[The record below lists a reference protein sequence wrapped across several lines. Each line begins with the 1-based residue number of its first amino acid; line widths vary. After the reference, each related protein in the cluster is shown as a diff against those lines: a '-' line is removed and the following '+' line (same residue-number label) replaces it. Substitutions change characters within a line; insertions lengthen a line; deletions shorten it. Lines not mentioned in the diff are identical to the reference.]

1 MKKKGKN
8 IIPREIIENKILLL
22 REQKVMLDSDLAEL
36 YGVET
41 KALNRAVKR
50 NLDRFPS
57 DFMFKLTKKEKNK
70 VVPIWHHLGKLK
82 YSYQLPYAFTE
93 QGIAMLSSVLSS
105 KRAVYVNIQIMRT
118 FTRLKQILLTHKDLQ
133 LEIEKLH
140 KKYSKH
146 DEDIQAIFSVIK
158 QWIIEKQKPKN
169 KIGFCRE

>member
-1 MKKKGKN
+1 
-8 IIPREIIENKILLL
+8 
-22 REQKVMLDSDLAEL
+22 MLDSDLAEL

-50 NLDRFPS
+50 NLDRFPK
-57 DFMFKLTKKEKNK
+57 DFMFRLTKKEKDK

-93 QGIAMLSSVLSS
+93 QGVAMLSSVLAS
-105 KRAVYVNIQIMRT
+105 KRAIHVNIQIMRT
-118 FTRLKQILLTHKDLQ
+118 FTRLKQLLISHKGLKAKIDKLQ
-133 LEIEKLH
+133 

-146 DEDIQAIFSVIK
+146 DEEIKLIFSVIK
-158 QWIIEKQKPKN
+158 ELISEKQKPAK